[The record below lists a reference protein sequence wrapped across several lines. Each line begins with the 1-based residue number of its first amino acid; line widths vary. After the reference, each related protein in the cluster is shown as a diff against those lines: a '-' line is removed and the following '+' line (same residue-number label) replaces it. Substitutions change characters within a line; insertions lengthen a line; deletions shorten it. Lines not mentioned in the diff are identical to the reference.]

1 MLTPITMPAT
11 RSCRVRPCSRF
22 QNTSVPTSPAVTK
35 RSPTKNSGPLCCM
48 ASWMMRKVLP
58 QKAVTAT
65 SASSWRDSENGE
77 GDCGDEGVGGDEGDA
92 PDMAG
97 CVLMPGMIRSVQ
109 G

>member
-1 MLTPITMPAT
+1 
-11 RSCRVRPCSRF
+11 
-22 QNTSVPTSPAVTK
+22 
-35 RSPTKNSGPLCCM
+35 M

-77 GDCGDEGVGGDEGDA
+77 GDCGDEDVGGGEGDA

-97 CVLMPGMIRSVQ
+97 CVLMPGMIRSAQ

>member
-1 MLTPITMPAT
+1 
-11 RSCRVRPCSRF
+11 
-22 QNTSVPTSPAVTK
+22 
-35 RSPTKNSGPLCCM
+35 
-48 ASWMMRKVLP
+48 MRKVLP